1 MKDHIFCVRIA
12 QRVLPEEAACGYKH
26 FPFER
31 VYLAQHRLAPQ
42 FRKLFRYYLS
52 LTLDESLLGALNTL
66 AVTKE
71 REIRHQRDD
80 GKLQGATRKNPR
92 DAFNGVIQNPADW
105 LMVVPTHVRTKYKD
119 EKEHKYPESSELGYL
134 LSRTIIAGFNETV
147 RMPQIALHT
156 PKRTIPILCG
166 VCKHNLDLHAGKC
179 LPGRPSCADKI
190 KVVLRLD
197 KHNSDTTAQSVNE
210 TGGSE

>member
-1 MKDHIFCVRIA
+1 MKDKILCVRIA
-12 QRVLPEEAACGYKH
+12 QRVLPEEAACGYTH

-31 VYLAQHRLAPQ
+31 VYLGKHHLAPQ

-52 LTLDESLLGALNTL
+52 LTLDTHLLGALNTL
-66 AVTKE
+66 FITQEKE
-71 REIRHQRDD
+71 TRHRRDD
-80 GKLQGATRKNPR
+80 NKLQGTPRNNR
-92 DAFNGVIQNPADW
+92 DAFGNLIQNPAEW
-105 LMVVPTHVRTKYKD
+105 LLVVPTHVRTNYKN
-119 EKEHKYPESSELGYL
+119 EKEYKHPESSELGYL
-134 LSRTIIAGFNETV
+134 LSQTITSGYNEKV

-179 LPGRPSCADKI
+179 LPGRPSCANKI
-190 KVVLRLD
+190 KVTLRLD